1 MRKLRPNYNQNG
13 IFFMCPHLLKF
24 QSNYSFITD
33 NDINDLFM
41 GLVGLIRKTEGL
53 KIEKKYTSIIDKL
66 KQEIIELRNQN

>member
-1 MRKLRPNYNQNG
+1 
-13 IFFMCPHLLKF
+13 
-24 QSNYSFITD
+24 
-33 NDINDLFM
+33 M